1 MNPNHPLMKKI
12 MQRFRREKAIRD
24 AVFDSIP
31 GIIYLL
37 DEQGNVVQ
45 WNRRLNEMTGY
56 SDAEIGRMH
65 CLAYFRGADVDLIV
79 QRFETTMREGLSEA
93 EADFYRKDGSHF
105 PVYLTSVRLMI
116 DDRPHVAGIGIDVSE
131 RNHAQEKIVR
141 KNELLRTLAETT
153 EALLGELQQR
163 YGWAS

>member
-56 SDAEIGRMH
+56 SDA
-65 CLAYFRGADVDLIV
+65 
-79 QRFETTMREGLSEA
+79 
-93 EADFYRKDGSHF
+93 
-105 PVYLTSVRLMI
+105 
-116 DDRPHVAGIGIDVSE
+116 
-131 RNHAQEKIVR
+131 
-141 KNELLRTLAETT
+141 
-153 EALLGELQQR
+153 
-163 YGWAS
+163 